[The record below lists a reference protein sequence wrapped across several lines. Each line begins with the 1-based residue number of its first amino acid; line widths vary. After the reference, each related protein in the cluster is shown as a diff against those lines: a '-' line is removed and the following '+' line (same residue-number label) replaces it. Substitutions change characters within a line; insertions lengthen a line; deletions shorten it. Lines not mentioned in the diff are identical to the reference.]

1 MQRNRATLNVEP
13 WLSSG
18 SMAKPEAI
26 AARLPSSSTGLRP
39 KRSLSQADSGVAA
52 AMKSTAR
59 HSRPRNSSRLK
70 PRLATP

>member
-39 KRSLSQADSGVAA
+39 KRSLSQADSEW
-52 AMKSTAR
+52 R
-59 HSRPRNSSRLK
+59 RP
-70 PRLATP
+70 